1 MVRLILGLVA
11 LFIAIML
18 VLAVVHVI
26 VYYAF
31 FIALLAAVGFGVF
44 ALGRRSGRRDRRR
57 V

>member
-44 ALGRRSGRRDRRR
+44 ALGRRAGRRDRRR
-57 V
+57 A